1 MSKHNI
7 RTDSYFKEQIM
18 DRGETISS
26 ACKTLISE
34 IPNEIVDKLSAM
46 SFDKAK
52 MYINYVYADFD
63 STKHSLTNTEF
74 SVRLSYDSE
83 IIINQCSD
91 NWEAKASKSEII
103 RILLAVG
110 IMYQHYK
117 CYLKKQKPFSFRML
131 HSIKI
136 PPSIKKTLSIE
147 MPPSIY
153 IPLSIEVPPYIDIP
167 LSINTPPS
175 IKMQPL
181 IEMQSSIEIPLSI
194 EMPLSID
201 IPPSI
206 KTAASSNP
214 LLSTKIS
221 PPYVCYQHG
230 NKENPNIKNEITKI
244 LEQIPDDIKTVVEP
258 LMGMCALTINVLD
271 TLSDRTL
278 DYYVNDKDNNLFK
291 LYESVRN
298 NYKKLLRSC
307 EILVKNLKTGADNF
321 DIVKSRHLSHN
332 YSNNYNAA
340 ADYMYLDAVS
350 VRHDKKT
357 LKYKSTDKQIKLFN
371 KYIFNIRAMH
381 NYLMK
386 TKISH
391 KDALKMLKNLKN
403 LKELKSIMKILYLLD
418 PVYLKSQGYSS
429 KTNGV
434 DEFTYDNYEKLI
446 SFCKNNIPP
455 DSIFLLFCR
464 FTSTRS
470 RKKGEIFK
478 DIKIKELNGYFEA
491 DDRIM
496 RGFYKRVFGVETKGK
511 HKFFYKEI
519 PFDGKGT
526 MEVIISNY
534 QFDSFKPF

>member
-7 RTDSYFKEQIM
+7 KTDSYFKEQIM

-26 ACKTLISE
+26 ACDTLIAE
-34 IPNEIVDKLSAM
+34 IPNEILQKLSAM

-52 MYINYVYADFD
+52 IYVNYVYADFD

-83 IIINQCSD
+83 NIINQCS
-91 NWEAKASKSEII
+91 NAWGTKANKSKVI

-110 IMYQHYK
+110 IMYQDYK
-117 CYLKKQKPFSFRML
+117 CYNLKETKPLSFKMSR
-131 HSIKI
+131 SIKI
-136 PPSIKKTLSIE
+136 PH
-147 MPPSIY
+147 
-153 IPLSIEVPPYIDIP
+153 
-167 LSINTPPS
+167 
-175 IKMQPL
+175 
-181 IEMQSSIEIPLSI
+181 
-194 EMPLSID
+194 
-201 IPPSI
+201 SI
-206 KTAASSNP
+206 KTASSSNT

-221 PPYVCYQHG
+221 PPYICYQHG
-230 NKENPNIKNEITKI
+230 NKNNPNIKAEITKI

-258 LMGMCALTINVLD
+258 FMGMCALTINVLD

-278 DYYVNDKDNNLFK
+278 DYYANDKDNNLFN
-291 LYESVRN
+291 LYECVCN

-307 EILVKNLKTGADNF
+307 EILVKNLETGADNF

-332 YSNNYNAA
+332 YSNNYDAA

-381 NYLMK
+381 NYLIK

-391 KDALKMLKNLKN
+391 KDALKMLKIFKN
-403 LKELKSIMKILYLLD
+403 IEKILYLLD
-418 PVYLKSQGYSS
+418 PPYISSLGYSS
-429 KTNGV
+429 KTNKV
-434 DEFTYDNYEKLI
+434 KEFTYYNWEKLVF
-446 SFCKNNIPP
+446 FCKNNIPP

-464 FTSTRS
+464 FTATRS
-470 RKKGEIFK
+470 QKNGETFE
-478 DIKIKELNGYFEA
+478 DVKIKEQNGYFETG
-491 DDRIM
+491 DRTL
-496 RGFYKRVFGVETKGK
+496 RGFYKRVFGVETKGCK

-534 QFDSFKPF
+534 QFDGFKPF